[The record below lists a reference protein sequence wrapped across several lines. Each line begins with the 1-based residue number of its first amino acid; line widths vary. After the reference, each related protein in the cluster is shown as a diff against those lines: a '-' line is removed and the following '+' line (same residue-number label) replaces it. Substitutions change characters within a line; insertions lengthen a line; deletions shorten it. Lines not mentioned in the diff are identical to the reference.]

1 MAHSI
6 ASTKK
11 QLCYTCEQEVLDVN
25 GGAELTVSNHP
36 SFPGET
42 GTLVD
47 IIRNIYSENGG
58 AYLDSIFP
66 KKLFNAEGVICNVCL
81 KKVATCYLQTKK
93 VASAKALLTLLR
105 SQDGS

>member
-6 ASTKK
+6 DSTEK
-11 QLCYTCEQEVLDVN
+11 QLCCTCEQEVADVN
-25 GGAELTVSNHP
+25 GGAELSVSNHP

-47 IIRNIYSENGG
+47 IIRIIYSENDGE
-58 AYLDSIFP
+58 DSDFIFP
-66 KKLFNAEGVICNVCL
+66 NKLFNPEGVICNVCL
-81 KKVATCYLQTKK
+81 KKVATRYLQQKK
-93 VASAKALLTLLR
+93 VASAKALLTLR

>member
-1 MAHSI
+1 MTHSI

-11 QLCYTCEQEVLDVN
+11 LLCYACQQEVVDVN
-25 GGAELTVSNHP
+25 CGAKLSISNHP
-36 SFPGET
+36 SFPGES
-42 GTLVD
+42 GTLMD
-47 IIRNIYSENGG
+47 IIRNIYSQNGG
-58 AYLDSIFP
+58 EHLDFIFP
-66 KKLFNAEGVICNVCL
+66 NKLFNPEGVICNECL